1 MRPLIVLAAALAA
14 LACPPTLA
22 QTAAPDLDRQD
33 VAGRFDHYVLSLSWS
48 PAWCAREGAESGARQ
63 CAPGRRLGFT
73 VHGLWPQHET
83 GWPADCPS
91 ARPDPSRRET
101 AAMADLMGSG
111 GLAWYQWKKHG
122 RCSGL
127 PAQDYFALTRRAAAA
142 IRLPETLA
150 HLPRDITLPAS
161 VIEDAFIE
169 ANPALRR
176 DGITVTCRSRSL
188 QEIRICLSKD
198 LTPRACGPDT
208 QRDCKGSILIPAPR

>member
-14 LACPPTLA
+14 LACPPALA

-142 IRLPETLA
+142 IRLPLSA
-150 HLPRDITLPAS
+150 RG
-161 VIEDAFIE
+161 
-169 ANPALRR
+169 ALR
-176 DGITVTCRSRSL
+176 TT
-188 QEIRICLSKD
+188 
-198 LTPRACGPDT
+198 A
-208 QRDCKGSILIPAPR
+208 PAPSAPVPSAGASSSGTDESRAR